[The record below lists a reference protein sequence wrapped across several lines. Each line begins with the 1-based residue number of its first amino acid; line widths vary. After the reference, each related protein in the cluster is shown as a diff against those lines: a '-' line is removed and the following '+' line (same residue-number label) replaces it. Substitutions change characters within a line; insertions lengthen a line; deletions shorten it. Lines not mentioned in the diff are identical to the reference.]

1 MGLFDF
7 LGSKDDRQQGA
18 LKKLARKLTEKYG
31 PAENRQKVIDQLGE
45 MGTPAALQ
53 TLCQRFTVVAEAGIT
68 DQEEKESALRW
79 LVDAGR
85 DAVAPVSAFIREQE
99 SGVEWGLRALAEV
112 ARPEEVVQVVTAE
125 LARLGAVYMRD
136 PEKKLTLLAWTTE
149 HHAGAGDEAMDRALL
164 ALLEDFSDDVRI
176 GAARAL
182 AQRPLTE
189 ASREGLLQLLL
200 RSGDNARVRGD
211 VLAALH
217 ALGADVKGHR
227 PSVEPLLVEPWFLDK
242 DGLVKRRGE

>member
-99 SGVEWGLRALAEV
+99 SGVAWGLRALAEV

>member
-7 LGSKDDRQQGA
+7 LGSKDEREQAA
-18 LKKLARKLTEKYG
+18 LKKLARKLTEKFG

-53 TLCQRFTVVAEAGIT
+53 TLCQRFTVCAEAGIT

-85 DAVAPVSAFIREQE
+85 EAVAPVTAFIQEQE
-99 SGVEWGLRALAEV
+99 SGVAWGLRALAEV
-112 ARPEEVVQVVTAE
+112 ARPEEVIAVVTGE

-136 PEKKLTLLAWTTE
+136 PEKKLTLLAWTAE
-149 HHAGAGDEAMDRALL
+149 HHAGAGDEAMERALL
-164 ALLEDFSDDVRI
+164 ALLEDFTDDVRI

-189 ASREGLLQLLL
+189 ASREGLIQLLL
-200 RSGDNARVRGD
+200 RSADNARVRGD

-217 ALGADVKGHR
+217 ALGSDVKGHR

-242 DGLVKRRGE
+242 DGLVKRRGA

>member
-7 LGSKDDRQQGA
+7 LGSKDERQQGA

-85 DAVAPVSAFIREQE
+85 DAVAPVTAFIREQE
-99 SGVEWGLRALAEV
+99 SGVAWGLRALAEV
-112 ARPEEVVQVVTAE
+112 ARPEEVVAVVTAE

-136 PEKKLTLLAWTTE
+136 PEKKLTLLAWTAE
-149 HHAGAGDEAMDRALL
+149 HHAGAGDDAMDRALL

-182 AQRPLTE
+182 ARRPLTE

-227 PSVEPLLVEPWFLDK
+227 PSVEPLLVEPWYLDK

>member
-7 LGSKDDRQQGA
+7 LGSKDERAQGA
-18 LKKLARKLTEKYG
+18 LKKLARKLTEKFG
-31 PAENRQKVIDQLGE
+31 PSENRQKVIDQLGE

-53 TLCQRFTVVAEAGIT
+53 TLCQRFTVCAEAGIT

-85 DAVAPVSAFIREQE
+85 DAVAPVTAFIREQE
-99 SGVEWGLRALAEV
+99 SGVAWGLRALAEV
-112 ARPEEVVQVVTAE
+112 ARPEEVVEVVTAE
-125 LARLGAVYMRD
+125 LARLGSVYMRD
-136 PEKKLTLLAWTTE
+136 PEKKLTLLAWTAE
-149 HHAGAGDEAMDRALL
+149 HHAGAGAEAMEQALL
-164 ALLEDFSDDVRI
+164 ALLEDFTDDVRI

-182 AQRPLTE
+182 AQRPPT
-189 ASREGLLQLLL
+189 APAREGLIQLLL

-242 DGLVKRRGE
+242 DSLVKRRGA

>member
-7 LGSKDDRQQGA
+7 LGSKDERQQGA

-99 SGVEWGLRALAEV
+99 SGVAWGLRALAEV